1 MLKRRS
7 KEEVKNRRSEM
18 NKNGKKHR
26 AFRLLTILICASLT
40 APTLV
45 NAQDAAARQ
54 KLINQVQRAIDI
66 IHEKHADQ
74 LDDETLT
81 ASALQGMLKTLDP
94 HSNYLDRKSF
104 RDFTEKQ
111 NSEYYG
117 IGAYVRTI
125 NNATYVVEPFKD
137 SPASRAGL
145 RYGDQI
151 VAVEGKDTSAFR
163 SDQVI
168 PLLLGER
175 GTKVVVTVKRL
186 GTPEPLTT
194 TITRDGI
201 WRPSIPNYYLIKP
214 SIGYIGLTRSFQ
226 ATTTLELRKAMADL
240 REMGADSFILDL
252 RDNIGGYLD
261 QAISVAD
268 HFLQKGQTIVSVR
281 GRSGRNR
288 DRSAVAE
295 NGATENFPLI
305 VMINQSSASASEIV
319 AGAIQDHDRGLIV
332 GETSFGKGLVQNIF
346 PLSNG
351 GALFLTIAHYYT
363 PSGRLIQRD
372 YSKGS
377 LFEYYSRRGAD
388 GDAQKS
394 SNPPAEVKKT
404 DLGRPVYGG
413 GGIEPDVKVDG
424 PPPITP
430 VQGRL
435 YHAVDL
441 FVRELVSGQIENYR
455 QFKLD
460 GITYD
465 YGLKGNEYIIKD
477 DLVKRYRDYAAKF
490 YKENPGYYIT
500 TAMIDENLIWQRN
513 RIRQELLLAAYGSD
527 KSEQGMAD
535 LDTQLQRAV
544 SEMPKAAD
552 IATRSWRRRRSN
564 S

>member
-1 MLKRRS
+1 MLL
-7 KEEVKNRRSEM
+7 
-18 NKNGKKHR
+18 
-26 AFRLLTILICASLT
+26 AILICALFT
-40 APTLV
+40 APILV
-45 NAQDAAARQ
+45 NAQEAAAKQ

-66 IHEKHADQ
+66 IREKHVDQ

-81 ASALQGMLKTLDP
+81 ASSLQGMLKALDP
-94 HSNYLDRKSF
+94 HSDYLDRKSF
-104 RDFTEKQ
+104 QEFTEKQ

-125 NNATYVVEPFKD
+125 NNAAYVTEPFKD

-145 RYGDQI
+145 RYGDHI
-151 VAVEGKDTSAFR
+151 VAVDAKDTSALR

-186 GTPEPLTT
+186 GISGPLTK

-201 WRPSIPNYYLIKP
+201 WRPSIANYYLIKP
-214 SIGYIGLTRSFQ
+214 NIGYIGLTRYFQ
-226 ATTTLELRKAMADL
+226 ATTTRELRKAMADL

-252 RDNIGGYLD
+252 RDNTGGYLE
-261 QAISVAD
+261 QAILVAD
-268 HFLQKGQTIVSVR
+268 QFLQRGQTIVSVR
-281 GRSGRNR
+281 GRSGRGH
-288 DRSAVAE
+288 DRIAVAE
-295 NGATENFPLI
+295 NGTTENFPLV
-305 VMINQSSASASEIV
+305 VMINRFSASASEIV

-346 PLSNG
+346 RLSNG
-351 GALFLTIAHYYT
+351 GALFLTIAQYYT

-377 LFEYYSRRGAD
+377 LFEYYSRRGVD
-388 GDAQKS
+388 GATQKS
-394 SNPPAEVKKT
+394 SNPPANVKKT
-404 DLGRPVYGG
+404 DLGRSVYGG
-413 GGIEPDVKVDG
+413 GGIEPDTKVDS

-441 FVRELVSGQIENYR
+441 FVRELVSGQVENYQ

-465 YGLKGNEYIIKD
+465 YKMKGNEYVIND
-477 DLVKRYRDYAAKF
+477 DLLKRYRDYAVNF

-500 TAMIDENLIWQRN
+500 PAMIDENLVWQRN

-527 KSEQGMAD
+527 KAEQGMAD
-535 LDTQLQRAV
+535 LDAQLQRAV

-552 IATRSWRRRRSN
+552 IAIRSWRRRRS
-564 S
+564 SS

>member
-1 MLKRRS
+1 
-7 KEEVKNRRSEM
+7 M

-26 AFRLLTILICASLT
+26 TFRLLAILICASLI
-40 APTLV
+40 APALV
-45 NAQDAAARQ
+45 NAQETAARQ
-54 KLINQVQRAIDI
+54 KLISQVQRAIDI
-66 IHEKHADQ
+66 IREKHVDQ
-74 LDDETLT
+74 PDDETLT
-81 ASALQGMLKTLDP
+81 ASSLEGMLKTLDP
-94 HSNYLDRKSF
+94 HSDYLDPKRF

-137 SPASRAGL
+137 SPASKAGL
-145 RYGDQI
+145 RYGDHI
-151 VAVEGKDTSAFR
+151 VAVNGKDTSAFR
-163 SDQVI
+163 NDKVI

-186 GTPEPLTT
+186 GYPEPLTT

-214 SIGYIGLTRSFQ
+214 NIGYIGLTRTFQ

-252 RDNIGGYLD
+252 RDNIGGYLE
-261 QAISVAD
+261 QAIRVAD
-268 HFLQKGQTIVSVR
+268 QFLQQGQTIVSVR
-281 GRSGRNR
+281 GRSGRNH
-288 DRSAVAE
+288 DRTAVAE

-388 GDAQKS
+388 GAAQKS
-394 SNPPAEVKKT
+394 TNPPAEVKKT
-404 DLGRPVYGG
+404 DLGRSVYGG

-424 PPPITP
+424 APPITP

-441 FVRELVSGQIENYR
+441 FVRELVSGQIEHYQ
-455 QFKLD
+455 QFKLN

-465 YGLKGNEYIIKD
+465 YKLKGNEYVISD
-477 DLVKRYRDYAAKF
+477 DLLKRYRDYAVNF

-500 TAMIDENLIWQRN
+500 TAMIDENLVWQRN

-535 LDTQLQRAV
+535 LDTQLKRAI

-552 IATRSWRRRRSN
+552 IAIRSWRRRRSN

>member
-1 MLKRRS
+1 MLL
-7 KEEVKNRRSEM
+7 V
-18 NKNGKKHR
+18 
-26 AFRLLTILICASLT
+26 ILICPLFT

-45 NAQDAAARQ
+45 NAQEAAARQ
-54 KLINQVQRAIDI
+54 KLISQVQRAIDI
-66 IHEKHADQ
+66 IREKHVDQ
-74 LDDETLT
+74 PDDETLT
-81 ASALQGMLKTLDP
+81 ASSLQGMLKALDP
-94 HSNYLDRKSF
+94 HSDYLDRKSYQE
-104 RDFTEKQ
+104 FTEKQ

-125 NNATYVVEPFKD
+125 NNATYVVEPFKG

-145 RYGDQI
+145 RYGDHI
-151 VAVEGKDTSAFR
+151 VAVDAKDTSALR
-163 SDQVI
+163 SDQVT
-168 PLLLGER
+168 PLLIGER

-186 GTPEPLTT
+186 GITEPLTM

-214 SIGYIGLTRSFQ
+214 NIGYIGLTRYFQ
-226 ATTTLELRKAMADL
+226 ATTTQELRKAMADL
-240 REMGADSFILDL
+240 REMGAESFILDL
-252 RDNIGGYLD
+252 RDNTGGYLE
-261 QAISVAD
+261 QAIRVSD
-268 HFLQKGQTIVSVR
+268 QFLQRGQTIVSVR
-281 GRSGRNR
+281 ERSGRNH
-288 DRSAVAE
+288 DRIFVAE
-295 NGATENFPLI
+295 NGTTENFPLI
-305 VMINQSSASASEIV
+305 VMINRFSASASEIV

-388 GDAQKS
+388 GATQKS
-394 SNPPAEVKKT
+394 SNPGADVKKT
-404 DLGRPVYGG
+404 DLGRSVYSG
-413 GGIEPDVKVDG
+413 GGIDPDVKLDRA
-424 PPPITP
+424 PTITP
-430 VQGRL
+430 IQGRL

-441 FVRELVSGQIENYR
+441 FVRELVSGQVEPYQR
-455 QFKLD
+455 FKLD

-465 YGLKGNEYIIKD
+465 YKMKGNEYIIND
-477 DLVKRYRDYAAKF
+477 DLMKRYRDYAVKF

-500 TAMIDENLIWQRN
+500 TAMIDENLVWQRN

-552 IATRSWRRRRSN
+552 IAIRFWRRRRSN